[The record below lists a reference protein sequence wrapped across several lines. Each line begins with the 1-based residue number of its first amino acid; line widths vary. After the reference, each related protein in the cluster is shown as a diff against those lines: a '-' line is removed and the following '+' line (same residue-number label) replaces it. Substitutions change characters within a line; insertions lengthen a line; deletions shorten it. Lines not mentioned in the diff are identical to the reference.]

1 MTTPQATAEVF
12 WTAFKTLPKAAQEDF
27 MARLASDPNLRED
40 LLDLA
45 VIEKRRHEK
54 SRPFADYVADRA
66 AKK

>member
-1 MTTPQATAEVF
+1 MPPPQAAAEVF
-12 WTAFKTLPKAAQEDF
+12 WTAFKTLSKAAQEDF
-27 MARLASDPNLRED
+27 MALLASDPILRED

-54 SRPFADYVADRA
+54 ARPFADYVADRA